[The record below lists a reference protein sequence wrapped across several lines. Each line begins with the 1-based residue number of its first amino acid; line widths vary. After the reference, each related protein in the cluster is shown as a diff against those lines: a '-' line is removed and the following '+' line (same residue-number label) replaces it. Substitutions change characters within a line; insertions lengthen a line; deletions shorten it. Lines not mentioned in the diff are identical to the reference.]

1 MAGRGRM
8 AMKLRN
14 KKTGEIIKDA
24 QYRNYSTRDGFVITT
39 PTDKYSYKS
48 LKEFCEDWEDVP
60 EEEWRDVLGFEELY
74 QVSNLGNVRTV
85 KRGEATVMSQ
95 KEHWNGYLSVHLRN
109 KGVERRA
116 SVHRLVAEAFIP
128 NPDGLR
134 DVNHKNGIKTDNR
147 VENLEWLSHS
157 DNMKHQYQ
165 VLKTGRYGHLYKP
178 AEPRIDNKEIREII
192 RAWADVNDA
201 GKLKYNDDENS
212 LNDIYRNS
220 ITFNRGLGLEDGHS
234 YTISELCREE

>member
-1 MAGRGRM
+1 
-8 AMKLRN
+8 MKLIN
-14 KKTGEIIKDA
+14 KKTGEI
-24 QYRNYSTRDGFVITT
+24 
-39 PTDKYSYKS
+39 
-48 LKEFCEDWEDVP
+48 KEWECVAAIIYGEMNEVYDSAEYNSIAKLNEEWEDAP

-157 DNMKHQYQ
+157 DNMRHMHQM
-165 VLKTGRYGHLYKP
+165 KKP
-178 AEPRIDNKEIREII
+178 TEPLIKDEKIRKAV
-192 RAWADVNDA
+192 RAWAEAFGVTKAYVVGIGD
-201 GKLKYNDDENS
+201 GKDYVELYAQDNGVTDGR
-212 LNDIYRNS
+212 IRMS
-220 ITFNRGLGLEDGHS
+220 ISTQNGVWIGKE
-234 YTISELCREE
+234 YTITELCGEEG

>member
-1 MAGRGRM
+1 
-8 AMKLRN
+8 MKLRN
-14 KKTGEIIKDA
+14 KNTGEIMDDA
-24 QYRNYSTRDGFVITT
+24 QYRNYSVSDGFGFRMNG
-39 PTDKYSYKS
+39 KEWEYHS
-48 LKEFCEDWEDVP
+48 LAEFNEEWEDAP

-85 KRGEATVMSQ
+85 KRGEATAMSQ
-95 KEHWNGYLSVHLRN
+95 EEHWNGYLSVHLRN

-157 DNMKHQYQ
+157 DNIKHAYQ
-165 VLKTGRYGHLYKP
+165 MREPTKPLIEDDAKRSVFKAWAEILGRDLEKADFKYD
-178 AEPRIDNKEIREII
+178 AERNGFDCYLAESIIEFANGEGINCVDREIYTF
-192 RAWADVNDA
+192 RA
-201 GKLKYNDDENS
+201 
-212 LNDIYRNS
+212 
-220 ITFNRGLGLEDGHS
+220 
-234 YTISELCREE
+234 LCGEEER